1 MISQVEKEDWEELI
15 RSLLE
20 AERHVSS
27 VDVAKGSPGETKASR
42 DALMAFHTTAAMLG
56 RPDLE
61 RAGIE
66 LEQYLARE
74 IEKNCSVDAV
84 NVFGFA
90 VNVLVENMRRIEA
103 GGGAAACDVSELLDV
118 LGVDAAGETAGILTE
133 DEIPAEAPPPAP
145 PPSVGKTAAPPQEAK
160 PVACALDLRHLE
172 LAAAGFGGDV
182 TLEGGANGDGSLVL
196 RFPASSTIVNQ
207 METLLSAGAPS
218 TPFASKLAQ
227 QDERVDKVLS
237 TIKDFMV
244 SLSRS
249 ELSQAQEILL
259 SIADQQHQ
267 AGLYKEIGGLARELH
282 TSLKSFMDILDPSLR
297 EMVLDKLPDSGNRLE
312 HMLEL
317 TEKAANTTIDHVEKL
332 QRRIEKD
339 QGRILFLQENIGRL
353 KAIGEQAQ
361 KRLDDNQTALAQLLE
376 SAQDSHND
384 LLTVLTAQDYQ
395 DLTGQIIQKITQLL
409 KDLETKLVNVIRTF
423 GVKVDTAKKLAAED
437 LYGPAHKAKEEA
449 LHSQDDVD
457 SLLAEFGF

>member
-15 RSLLE
+15 RSLLD
-20 AERHVSS
+20 AERHISN
-27 VDVAKGSPGETKASR
+27 VDVGKGSPQETKACR
-42 DALMAFHTTAAMLG
+42 EALMTFHTTAAMLG

-66 LEQYLARE
+66 LEQYAVRE

-84 NVFGFA
+84 NVFSFA
-90 VNVLVENMRRIEA
+90 VNALVQSMQRAESARGQTACDLSDLLDILGVETSMEA
-103 GGGAAACDVSELLDV
+103 GADLA
-118 LGVDAAGETAGILTE
+118 E
-133 DEIPAEAPPPAP
+133 DEIPAEEPEPAP
-145 PPSVGKTAAPPQEAK
+145 A
-160 PVACALDLRHLE
+160 R
-172 LAAAGFGGDV
+172 LAAKGEAFPVETEFHARTGCRQLEEIIAGFGGKLDV
-182 TLEGGANGDGSLVL
+182 SGNGGEMLVM
-196 RFPASSTIVNQ
+196 RFPASEAVVSQIQ
-207 METLLSAGAPS
+207 TLLSAGAPAL
-218 TPFASKLAQ
+218 PFASQLAQ
-227 QDERVDKVLS
+227 QDKRIEKVLF

-244 SLSRS
+244 ALSNR
-249 ELSQAQEILL
+249 EINHAQEILL

-332 QRRIEKD
+332 QKRIEKD
-339 QGRILFLQENIGRL
+339 HGRLVLLQENLGKL
-353 KAIGEQAQ
+353 NAIGEQAQ
-361 KRLDDNQTALAQLLE
+361 KRLEENQAALAQLLKSAEE
-376 SAQDSHND
+376 SHED

-409 KDLETKLVNVIRTF
+409 KDLEKKLINVIRTF
-423 GVKVDTAKKLAAED
+423 GVKVDSTRRPGDED

-457 SLLAEFGF
+457 ALLAEFGF

>member
-27 VDVAKGSPGETKASR
+27 VDVAKGSPGEIKASR
-42 DALMAFHTTAAMLG
+42 DALMSFHTTAAMLG

-66 LEQYLARE
+66 LEQYMARE
-74 IEKNCSVDAV
+74 IEKKCSVDAV
-84 NVFGFA
+84 NVFSFA
-90 VNVLVENMRRIEA
+90 SNALVENMRRIEA
-103 GGGAAACDVSELLDV
+103 EGGTSACDVADLLDI
-118 LGVDAAGETAGILTE
+118 LGVDTAGESAGDLSA
-133 DEIPAEAPPPAP
+133 DEIPAETPPPAP
-145 PPSVGKTAAPPQEAK
+145 PEPAGDTAALLQEGEAVSQ
-160 PVACALDLRHLE
+160 PLNLGQLE
-172 LAAAGFGGDV
+172 LVVAGFGGDV
-182 TLEGGANGDGSLVL
+182 VLERGVNGDGSLVL
-196 RFPASSTIVNQ
+196 RFPASPTIIGQ

-227 QDERVDKVLS
+227 QDKRVDKVLS

-249 ELSQAQEILL
+249 ELGQAQDILL
-259 SIADQQHQ
+259 KIADQQHQ

-339 QGRILFLQENIGRL
+339 QGRLSFLQENIGRL

-361 KRLDDNQTALAQLLE
+361 KRLDDNQTALAQLME
-376 SAQDSHND
+376 SAQESHND

-423 GVKVDTAKKLAAED
+423 GVKVDTVKKAAAED
-437 LYGPAHKAKEEA
+437 LYGPAHKAKDEA